1 MEQYVLLKMFPTK
14 PCTLNGLKTLIWINA
29 GVVWLAGNTVWSTP
43 ERIRGEVFTTMCYT
57 NRCLPLPYLL
67 RTRSTFM
74 QSVMASVAVSA
85 LGQTIIHFVD
95 LGIKVNGKY
104 YRDVLLTRDL
114 LPEIKQYS
122 EYFTFQQDGAP
133 VHRARE
139 TVDLLKCETP
149 DFISPLL
156 CHLTVQTW
164 IQLNDYAVWGSM
176 EDRVYKTKVKDVEEL
191 RQHIVYKWEHLD
203 QHIIDTAI
211 RQWRKRLQACAAT
224 KGGQFE
230 HALWHFVNINC

>member
-1 MEQYVLLKMFPTK
+1 
-14 PCTLNGLKTLIWINA
+14 
-29 GVVWLAGNTVWSTP
+29 
-43 ERIRGEVFTTMCYT
+43 
-57 NRCLPLPYLL
+57 
-67 RTRSTFM
+67 M

-156 CHLTVQTW
+156 CHLTVQT
-164 IQLNDYAVWGSM
+164 
-176 EDRVYKTKVKDVEEL
+176 
-191 RQHIVYKWEHLD
+191 
-203 QHIIDTAI
+203 
-211 RQWRKRLQACAAT
+211 
-224 KGGQFE
+224 
-230 HALWHFVNINC
+230 